1 MAKASCM
8 RRPPAGF
15 GLVVALAGVLALGG
29 CAETELLVNTA
40 KQAKDASRSGSVGN
54 YKVGSPYQ
62 IAGVWYYPKEEWDYD
77 ESGIASW
84 YGPGFHGRSTANG
97 EVFDENDVTAAH
109 RTLPLPSV
117 VRVTNLG
124 NGRSLVVRVND
135 RGPFAHGRIIDMSRR
150 SAQLLGFETQGI
162 AKVRV
167 EILPEDS
174 RHEKIVASGGGR
186 DAVVASAAPEIV
198 APAPA
203 AAPSPPVRVTRLD
216 APTGADASPTRR
228 SAPST
233 LPPPGATSG
242 TAAVAAGGPRPGTIE
257 TVPVGETDI
266 WIQVGAFE
274 NRENAQRLSVRMR
287 SFGPAKVQQADVAG
301 RTFHRVRIG
310 PMTEVA
316 SADRV
321 LEQVIASGY
330 PGARIIVD

>member
-1 MAKASCM
+1 MAKGRYM
-8 RRPPAGF
+8 RHPRAGI
-15 GLVVALAGVLALGG
+15 GLVAALVGALALGG
-29 CAETELLVNTA
+29 CAETEFLVNTA
-40 KQAKDASRSGSVGN
+40 KQAKDAGRSASTGR

-62 IAGVWYYPKEEWDYD
+62 IAGVWYYPKEEWDYT
-77 ESGIASW
+77 ETGIASW

-150 SAQLLGFETQGI
+150 SAQLLGFETQGT

-167 EILPEDS
+167 EILSQES
-174 RHEKIVASGGGR
+174 QREKVIASGGSAGPML
-186 DAVVASAAPEIV
+186 ASVSPEV
-198 APAPA
+198 RAPAPSA
-203 AAPSPPVRVTRLD
+203 VPSPPVQVTRLD
-216 APTGADASPTRR
+216 APSGAAP
-228 SAPST
+228 APSRRPAAS
-233 LPPPGATSG
+233 LQPAPSETSG
-242 TAAVAAGGPRPGTIE
+242 TAAIGAGGPPPGTIE
-257 TVPVGETDI
+257 TVPVSPTDI

-274 NRENAQRLSVRMR
+274 NRENAQRLSTRMR
-287 SFGPAKVQQADVAG
+287 SFGSALVQRAEVAG

-316 SADRV
+316 SADQV
-321 LEQVIASGY
+321 LEQVIAAGF